1 MITERSKS
9 IILITGYLPGSDRK
23 LKPLSTIEW
32 NKLASWLH
40 QRKLMPEDLTGINK
54 EKILSEWNDYKIP
67 QERISKLLD
76 RGATLAISLD
86 KWQRAGVWV
95 INRSDKEYPSIFKKA
110 LFQKSP
116 PLFYGV
122 GNKKLLSTE
131 SVGVVGSRNVSE
143 TELLYA
149 HELGRKISN
158 EGYSVVSGGAKG
170 IDQNSMIGALENDGT
185 CIGILADRL
194 LQRSTSKIYRR
205 HIMASN
211 LVLLCP
217 YHPEAKFNVG
227 NAMSRNKFIY
237 LKSKATFVVHSGLKG
252 GTWTGAIENLNNKW
266 VPIFVKQNKDSNSG
280 NLLLLKK
287 GAQELPA
294 SVDEISFK
302 FNNETH
308 NLLTPQVNLFN
319 SIENDYV
326 TLENGELKNPLQI
339 NESQTKLENPILS
352 RLLELLRIDF
362 KHGFTKKELTK
373 KYDVLPSQI
382 KKWLKTLEEKKYI
395 ILDSDEKYIV
405 IEQEGQHLTIDKK

>member
-1 MITERSKS
+1 
-9 IILITGYLPGSDRK
+9 
-23 LKPLSTIEW
+23 
-32 NKLASWLH
+32 
-40 QRKLMPEDLTGINK
+40 
-54 EKILSEWNDYKIP
+54 
-67 QERISKLLD
+67 
-76 RGATLAISLD
+76 
-86 KWQRAGVWV
+86 
-95 INRSDKEYPSIFKKA
+95 
-110 LFQKSP
+110 
-116 PLFYGV
+116 
-122 GNKKLLSTE
+122 
-131 SVGVVGSRNVSE
+131 
-143 TELLYA
+143 
-149 HELGRKISN
+149 
-158 EGYSVVSGGAKG
+158 
-170 IDQNSMIGALENDGT
+170 
-185 CIGILADRL
+185 
-194 LQRSTSKIYRR
+194 
-205 HIMASN
+205 MASN

-252 GTWTGAIENLNNKW
+252 GTWTGAIENVNNKW